1 MPMNPFRKMNLIKRI
16 MNITSTVIEILS
28 RLDKEQMSLAV
39 KINLDAEEE
48 VLVLELARSLLHQLS
63 IDATVTYIQE
73 LESLNFSGITISQ

>member
-1 MPMNPFRKMNLIKRI
+1 MPVNPFRKMNLIKRI
-16 MNITSTVIEILS
+16 MNITATVVEILS

-48 VLVLELARSLLHQLS
+48 VLVLELARSLLHQLA

>member
-1 MPMNPFRKMNLIKRI
+1 
-16 MNITSTVIEILS
+16 MNITATVVEILS

-48 VLVLELARSLLHQLS
+48 VLVLELARSLLHQLA